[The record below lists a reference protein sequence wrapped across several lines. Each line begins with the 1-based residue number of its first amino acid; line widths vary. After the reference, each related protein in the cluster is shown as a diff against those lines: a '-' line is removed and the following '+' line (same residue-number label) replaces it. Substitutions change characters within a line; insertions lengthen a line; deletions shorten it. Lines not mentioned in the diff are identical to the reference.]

1 MSRSFTAFQDL
12 TWIGDGNNHSL
23 PPRGRKDMTKPSSI
37 IQHLKSGKA
46 GRRQVFQHVIMDI
59 IWTSRCAGTP
69 GENNREL
76 NQYKRPVIGRAVHL
90 MERERNSLSMGFN
103 LQKGWCTVSI
113 TRAKSKR
120 ASKGI
125 TDVLITTSN
134 GSGSNQDRRKRMMN
148 ISASHF
154 A

>member
-1 MSRSFTAFQDL
+1 MVFVWL
-12 TWIGDGNNHSL
+12 GDGYDHSL
-23 PPRGRKDMTKPSSI
+23 QPRGRKDMTKPNSI
-37 IQHLKSGKA
+37 IQHQKSGKA
-46 GRRQVFQHVIMDI
+46 GMRQVFQYVIMNI

-69 GENNREL
+69 GESSGEL
-76 NQYKRPVIGRAVHL
+76 NQCKRPVIGRAVHL
-90 MERERNSLSMGFN
+90 MESERKSLSMGFN
-103 LQKGWCTVSI
+103 LQKGGCIVRI

-125 TDVLITTSN
+125 TDVLLTTSN
-134 GSGSNQDRRKRMMN
+134 VSGGNQDRKWRRN